1 MTKIIG
7 LTGGIGSGKTYVAR
21 LFEEK
26 GVPIY
31 LADDEAKKIS
41 ESKEVN
47 VKIKDYFGETVFE
60 NGVLDRKKLGAIVF
74 NDAKKLAALNSIIHP
89 LVRQRFLDWV
99 KQQEAPFVLK
109 EAAILFE
116 SKSNQDCTIVITVE
130 APIEERIKRVV
141 LRDGLTEEG
150 VKSRISR
157 QMTAQERMEKSDF
170 VIQNID
176 KEETKKEVNRIWE
189 LITKEDVN
197 V

>member
-47 VKIKDYFGETVFE
+47 VKIKDYFGKSVFE

-74 NDAKKLAALNSIIHP
+74 NDAKKLAVLNSIIHP
-89 LVRQRFLDWV
+89 VVRQHFLNWV
-99 KQQEAPFVLK
+99 KQQESPFVLK

-116 SKSNQDCTIVITVE
+116 SKSNQDCSIVITVE
-130 APIEERIKRVV
+130 CPIEERIERVM
-141 LRDGLTEEG
+141 LRDGLNEED

-197 V
+197 A

>member
-21 LFEEK
+21 LLEEK

-47 VKIKDYFGETVFE
+47 VKIKDYFGESVFE

-74 NDAKKLAALNSIIHP
+74 GDAKKLALLNSIIHP
-89 LVRQRFLDWV
+89 LVRQHFLDWV
-99 KQQEAPFVLK
+99 HQQEAPFVLK

-116 SKSNQDCTIVITVE
+116 SKSNQDCSIVITVE
-130 APIEERIKRVV
+130 CPIEERIKRVM

-157 QMTAQERMEKSDF
+157 QLTEQERIEKSDF
-170 VIQNID
+170 VIHNID